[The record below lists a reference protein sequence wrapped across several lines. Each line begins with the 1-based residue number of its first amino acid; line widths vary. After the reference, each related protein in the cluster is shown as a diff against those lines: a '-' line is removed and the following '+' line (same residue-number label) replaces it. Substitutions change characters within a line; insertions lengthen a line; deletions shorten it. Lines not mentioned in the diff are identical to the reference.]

1 MEGSVCEHPDPTPE
15 EQMELENVS
24 LLKQKLLLEIHYLQE
39 ELSEVMS
46 EMAWRPT
53 TDREPRGII
62 PLKNLSIRE
71 VDDTQKPN
79 CFELY
84 IPNNK
89 EQLIKACKMEAD
101 GWMVEGN
108 HVVYLISAPMQEEKD
123 QWIKSVQAAVSTG
136 PF

>member
-1 MEGSVCEHPDPTPE
+1 M
-15 EQMELENVS
+15 
-24 LLKQKLLLEIHYLQE
+24 
-39 ELSEVMS
+39 
-46 EMAWRPT
+46 
-53 TDREPRGII
+53 
-62 PLKNLSIRE
+62 
-71 VDDTQKPN
+71 DDTQKPN

-108 HVVYLISAPMQEEKD
+108 HVVYLILAPMQEEKD
-123 QWIKSVQAAVSTG
+123 QWIKSIQAAVSTG